1 MRSRRCATSSVT
13 AARSSS
19 RRRAQGMTRVA
30 RRDLTLGS
38 GTLAWEPVGE
48 AGREGSPLELVIL
61 ERAIPARARCRVC
74 FAIFRA
80 GSPSTPWFCSVS
92 CVPSQ
97 LPAGLLVTVEFPA
110 FVLASC
116 GKGSRD
122 TGWGRCRLAPGP
134 DKGGLGSSLPCCVG
148 HCCCSFSP
156 SLWSRHI
163 RLLRPN
169 FRWREQA
176 CRCTLLL
183 ARGDARL
190 LRLAAA
196 TPSGRDTDA
205 GAGGYRNLV
214 CWRDGL
220 PDCHQRDARAGAA

>member
-1 MRSRRCATSSVT
+1 MCDIERDGRPKFEQAASAGHDKSSTARPDSGVRDPGLGTSGRSW
-13 AARSSS
+13 
-19 RRRAQGMTRVA
+19 A
-30 RRDLTLGS
+30 RR
-38 GTLAWEPVGE
+38 E
-48 AGREGSPLELVIL
+48 
-61 ERAIPARARCRVC
+61 PARAGDSGAGDSCPCEVSGLFRHFPSGFPEHAMVLQRELCAISTARRV
-74 FAIFRA
+74 A
-80 GSPSTPWFCSVS
+80 GNSRVS
-92 CVPSQ
+92 RIRIGILREGEQRHGV
-97 LPAGLLVTVEFPA
+97 
-110 FVLASC
+110 
-116 GKGSRD
+116 
-122 TGWGRCRLAPGP
+122 GRCRLAPGP